1 LRWQQLRNA
10 PTAPAMPQRTTH
22 PYPLQIGQ
30 CPRRLP
36 TGAGWASVEIAWG
49 ARERRTKGRTKN
61 CVNEGTLPVKTA
73 SGGGKPGHTH
83 FPLHRPRGPQ
93 PRMSAPPLHT
103 GECPGSVKAGICS
116 CKRSATCGASAETVG
131 GGSRPTRNTETLA
144 QSPTFTQLRRCG
156 VACTL
161 RKSTHNDTCHVISFS
176 ITCLSSVRTKD
187 DKKTR
192 DYSSFGCV
200 FTNRS
205 PEFRTITSAINMT
218 NWPFP
223 RRSPRAQ
230 LGHDD

>member
-1 LRWQQLRNA
+1 MPPTSTNRSRVGECGDCVGRAGEENEGANEKLRERRNA
-10 PTAPAMPQRTTH
+10 PRQNGVWRGEARTHTFPSTSPTGPPTTH
-22 PYPLQIGQ
+22 V
-30 CPRRLP
+30 RP
-36 TGAGWASVEIAWG
+36 T
-49 ARERRTKGRTKN
+49 
-61 CVNEGTLPVKTA
+61 P
-73 SGGGKPGHTH
+73 
-83 FPLHRPRGPQ
+83 
-93 PRMSAPPLHT
+93 HT